1 MHTTLAPSANRWGG
15 VVYQRITEFK
25 LGNPKQVKL
34 GIKMEQQVKQE
45 RLQGRLGP
53 EIKEFRQER
62 RTIQLATVDA
72 EGRPNVSY
80 APYVQNQEGYFVL
93 ISQIARHA
101 RNLLENPNVSLMMIE
116 DEDSSKQLFARKRLT
131 FDAVATVVER
141 DTEMWQ
147 QVVGQMKER
156 FGEIIDGLSQLED
169 FVLFNLKAEQGLFV
183 KGFGQ
188 AYQVSGDDLVDFVH
202 LQEGHKK
209 IENA

>member
-1 MHTTLAPSANRWGG
+1 MD
-15 VVYQRITEFK
+15 
-25 LGNPKQVKL
+25 
-34 GIKMEQQVKQE
+34 QQVKQE

-62 RTIQLATVDA
+62 RTLQLATVDA

-93 ISQIARHA
+93 ISKIARHA

-116 DEDSSKQLFARKRLT
+116 DEESSKQLFARKRLT
-131 FDAVATVVER
+131 FDAVANVVER
-141 DTEMWQ
+141 DTEMWH

-169 FVLFNLKAEQGLFV
+169 FVLFNLKPESGLFV

>member
-1 MHTTLAPSANRWGG
+1 MD
-15 VVYQRITEFK
+15 K
-25 LGNPKQVKL
+25 
-34 GIKMEQQVKQE
+34 QVKQE

-62 RTIQLATVDA
+62 KTIQLATVDE

-80 APYVQNQEGYFVL
+80 APFVQNQEGYFVL

-101 RNLLENPNVSLMMIE
+101 RNLLQNPNVSLMMVE
-116 DEDSSKQLFARKRLT
+116 DETEAKQLFARKRLT
-131 FDAVATVVER
+131 FDAQATVVER
-141 DTEMWQ
+141 DSELWV
-147 QVVGQMKER
+147 QVVAQMKER

-209 IENA
+209 VSNE

>member
-1 MHTTLAPSANRWGG
+1 MD
-15 VVYQRITEFK
+15 
-25 LGNPKQVKL
+25 
-34 GIKMEQQVKQE
+34 QQVKQE

-131 FDAVATVVER
+131 IDAVATVVER

-147 QVVGQMKER
+147 QVVGQMKDR

-209 IENA
+209 IESA

>member
-1 MHTTLAPSANRWGG
+1 
-15 VVYQRITEFK
+15 
-25 LGNPKQVKL
+25 
-34 GIKMEQQVKQE
+34 MEQQVKQE

-62 RTIQLATVDA
+62 RTIQLATVDE

-93 ISQIARHA
+93 ISKIARHA
-101 RNLLENPNVSLMMIE
+101 RNLEANPQVSLMMIE
-116 DEDSSKQLFARKRLT
+116 DEDSAKQLFARKRLT
-131 FDAVATVVER
+131 FDAVASVIERDSELWCQVVE
-141 DTEMWQ
+141 
-147 QVVGQMKER
+147 QMQGR

-169 FVLFNLKAEQGLFV
+169 FVLFNLKAESGLFV

-202 LQEGHKK
+202 LEEGHKK
-209 IENA
+209 VSNQ

>member
-1 MHTTLAPSANRWGG
+1 MD
-15 VVYQRITEFK
+15 
-25 LGNPKQVKL
+25 
-34 GIKMEQQVKQE
+34 QQVKQE

-62 RTIQLATVDA
+62 RTLQLATVDE

-80 APYVQNQEGYFVL
+80 APFVQNQDGYFVL
-93 ISQIARHA
+93 ISEIARHA
-101 RNLLENPNVSLMMIE
+101 RNLKSNPNVSIMMIE

-131 FDAVATVVER
+131 FDAAASVVER
-141 DTEMWQ
+141 ESEQWL
-147 QVVGQMKER
+147 QVVAQLKAR

-169 FVLFNLKAEQGLFV
+169 FVLFNMKPEKGLFV

-209 IENA
+209 VSNQ

>member
-1 MHTTLAPSANRWGG
+1 MD
-15 VVYQRITEFK
+15 
-25 LGNPKQVKL
+25 
-34 GIKMEQQVKQE
+34 QQVKQE

-62 RTIQLATVDA
+62 RTLQLATVDA

-93 ISQIARHA
+93 ISKIARHA

-116 DEDSSKQLFARKRLT
+116 DEESSKQLFARKRLT
-131 FDAVATVVER
+131 FDAVANVVER

-169 FVLFNLKAEQGLFV
+169 FVLFNLKPESGLFV

-188 AYQVSGDDLVDFVH
+188 AYQVSCDDLVDFVH

-209 IENA
+209 IESA

>member
-1 MHTTLAPSANRWGG
+1 MD
-15 VVYQRITEFK
+15 
-25 LGNPKQVKL
+25 
-34 GIKMEQQVKQE
+34 QQVKQE

-62 RTIQLATVDA
+62 RTLQLATVDA

-80 APYVQNQEGYFVL
+80 GPYVQNQEGYFVL
-93 ISQIARHA
+93 ISKIARHA

-116 DEDSSKQLFARKRLT
+116 DEESSKQLFARKRLT
-131 FDAVATVVER
+131 FDAVANVVER

-169 FVLFNLKAEQGLFV
+169 FVLFNLKPESGLFV

-209 IENA
+209 IESA